1 MKLVESFSL
10 LPLALLEYR
19 SNYTE
24 IDAISNAD
32 GCSSICHC
40 LVKKICSHLYQS
52 HGNHKPY
59 LSRFYLT
66 FYHFI
71 ILEKINYQITTIII
85 PTPSCLSLL

>member
-40 LVKKICSHLYQS
+40 LVKKSAAICTNLMVIISHI
-52 HGNHKPY
+52 Y
-59 LSRFYLT
+59 LD
-66 FYHFI
+66 FI
-71 ILEKINYQITTIII
+71 
-85 PTPSCLSLL
+85 